1 MLQSITASRISNLF
15 DFYGPAYTIDAA
27 CASSLAAVICGITG
41 LLRKDYDVLITGG
54 VDVTLDESPFV
65 VFSAINALSPTGS
78 YPLIPV
84 QTDL

>member
-1 MLQSITASRISNLF
+1 MGFQIWPLQVQFQLPRTVRREWLQSITASRISNLF

-54 VDVTLDESPFV
+54 VDVD
-65 VFSAINALSPTGS
+65 TG
-78 YPLIPV
+78 
-84 QTDL
+84 